1 MEFPT
6 FEQISTQ
13 VKDGLL
19 DNTAQGKN
27 EFVIRLKPEGIG
39 EVIVKLSTN
48 REKIE
53 LNIFTSSI
61 QTAKLIEGE
70 VAALQNA
77 LRPLQAEIQ
86 QISVMPEEYELAYAA
101 QNAMTGR
108 EQHSQNRGFTGQEK
122 TMSDGRQTE
131 KAGFG
136 DVVQNIILH
145 ENPFKNH
152 TRTCTRNTGG
162 YISP

>member
-39 EVIVKLSTN
+39 EVIVKLSAN

-61 QTAKLIEGE
+61 QTAKLIE
-70 VAALQNA
+70 
-77 LRPLQAEIQ
+77 
-86 QISVMPEEYELAYAA
+86 
-101 QNAMTGR
+101 
-108 EQHSQNRGFTGQEK
+108 RGCGTSK
-122 TMSDGRQTE
+122 CLTP
-131 KAGFG
+131 A
-136 DVVQNIILH
+136 
-145 ENPFKNH
+145 
-152 TRTCTRNTGG
+152 TGG
-162 YISP
+162 DSADFRYAGGI